1 MEFFELLV
9 SDPQEA
15 VKRIKNQ
22 KINFDVKPSD
32 AEKQYDVTEHNVFDT
47 KKRPDKL
54 IKKYRGEGKTGPL
67 YDIELQPVA
76 RIGIPYQKL
85 IVERMIGLMLGN
97 DIKLVPEYS
106 DEKDEKQ
113 KELFNRVKKV
123 WHDTKLDFINREVLR
138 RLLSEMEVSEYWYAI
153 DNDDEFAEEEHK
165 FKVLISSPGLGDN
178 LYPYFDDKGSLVAFC
193 REYIVKDENDKNI
206 TRIDVFTEEY
216 SYWFIKGESGFE
228 LDDTLKENPKGNMLK
243 KIPIVYYRQN
253 KPEWSDVQTI
263 CDRQEIL
270 ISNFSDTNDYFSSPM
285 VVVKGDVKGF
295 ADKGETGKIITLSGE
310 GAEIRYL
317 TWDNAPDAVKV
328 EFENNEDLIFSGL
341 QLPNISFSKM
351 KAIGYNSNAVIKL
364 LFSDPHMK
372 ARTKWELFGI
382 GIQRRVNIISRMVAM
397 LYGLEDAYKK
407 MSIVPVMEPYLP
419 ENITETI
426 TALVTGAGNG
436 KIMSQKR
443 GVELNP
449 LVKNPDKEIERIDEE
464 AVKALSGESY
474 EL

>member
-1 MEFFELLV
+1 MDFSELLI

-15 VKRIKNQ
+15 IKRIKNQ
-22 KINFDVKPSD
+22 KENFDVKPSD
-32 AEKQYDVTEHNVFDT
+32 VEKQYDVTKHDIFDT

-54 IKKYRGEGKTGPL
+54 IKRYRGEGKTGPL
-67 YDIELQPVA
+67 YDTDLQPVA

-97 DIKLVPEYS
+97 DIRLVPEYD
-106 DEKDEKQ
+106 DEKDDKQ
-113 KELFNRVKKV
+113 KELFNKVKKV
-123 WHDTKLDFINREVLR
+123 WHDTKLNFVNREVLR
-138 RLLSEMEVSEYWYAI
+138 RLLSEMEVAEYWYTTK
-153 DNDDEFAEEEHK
+153 NEDEFVEEEYK
-165 FKVLISSPGLGDN
+165 FKVMIFSPGLGDG
-178 LYPYFDDKGSLVAFC
+178 LYPYFDDKGDLIAFC
-193 REYIVKDENDKNI
+193 REYIIKDEDDKNI
-206 TRIDVFTEEY
+206 TRIDVFTKEY
-216 SYWFIKGESGFE
+216 TYWFVKGESGLE
-228 LDDTLKENPKGNMLK
+228 LDDTLKENPKGNVLK
-243 KIPIVYYRQN
+243 KIPDVYYRQN
-253 KPEWSDVQTI
+253 VPEWSDTQTI

-270 ISNFSDTNDYFSSPM
+270 VSNFCDTNDYFSSPM

-317 TWDNAPDAVKV
+317 TWDNAPDAVKF

-351 KAIGYNSNAVIKL
+351 KALGYNQNAVIKL

-382 GIQRRVNIISRMVAM
+382 GIQRRINIISRMVAM

-407 MSIVPVMEPYLP
+407 MNIVPIMNPYLP

-426 TALVTGAGNG
+426 TALVSGAGG
-436 KIMSQKR
+436 EKVMSQKR

-449 LVKNPDKEIERIDEE
+449 LVENADKEIERIDEE
-464 AVKALSGESY
+464 AVKAMSGESY